1 MPHSATAA
9 LGALSLHPAP
19 LMQGS
24 DSPSAGGMGRKGRHR
39 QAPGLLFFT
48 LRKNAGEGGEEG
60 SKFLSLCYHSCLAKR
75 KLRKPFGR
83 GKAGGAALAEEGWGH
98 EWQWEYLPCLEAEGL
113 VLTCC
118 EPFGL

>member
-48 LRKNAGEGGEEG
+48 LRKNAGEGGEGRKEAN
-60 SKFLSLCYHSCLAKR
+60 SSLFATT
-75 KLRKPFGR
+75 
-83 GKAGGAALAEEGWGH
+83 AALPKEN
-98 EWQWEYLPCLEAEGL
+98 
-113 VLTCC
+113 
-118 EPFGL
+118 